1 MSKQIIFFSIIF
13 SSLPSFATEEVA
25 KPTMLGSL
33 MPLILIFGILYF
45 FMIRP
50 QQKKMK
56 EREQMVNSLKI
67 GNSVITDSGIY
78 GTVSKIND
86 KEGLILLE
94 ISKNNIIKIKKQN
107 IIDLEGKKK
116 VLNSNSNSKSKNSPN
131 IVKKQPKKSNNKN

>member
-1 MSKQIIFFSIIF
+1 
-13 SSLPSFATEEVA
+13 
-25 KPTMLGSL
+25 
-33 MPLILIFGILYF
+33 
-45 FMIRP
+45 
-50 QQKKMK
+50 
-56 EREQMVNSLKI
+56 MVNSLKI

-116 VLNSNSNSKSKNSPN
+116 VLNSN
-131 IVKKQPKKSNNKN
+131 